1 MTPTRAR
8 ALMFAVLAAVLS
20 LSTPRD
26 ARAQSAQDTQS
37 AQTIAKI
44 VELNKEGIAQ
54 YQRRHFDEARKVLR
68 EALDLCEA
76 SGLARH
82 PVAARTHIHL
92 GIVIIAGYRQREIG
106 ARQFSEA
113 LQIQPDITLTSG
125 LATPAVQEAFDEV
138 AVAVTPRAAMVAP
151 AAQQAQQADEAT
163 PATQQADTPADEAPA
178 TAAPATAP
186 ASQANPPASQAN
198 DDAAPSTTTAAGD
211 DDVPRAERRASARAR
226 DDDDDD
232 AAPSLK
238 SRFQVGALLG
248 GGVGW
253 ATGMGD
259 VNADTPVPSSFAAA
273 KLGHLELEGGYWL
286 SNELMVS
293 LQGRFQVVSGPTIVE
308 APNGHTYHPATG
320 ATAIFAA
327 GTWSPATGRL
337 RPYLSGAVG
346 GGRIRH
352 VVTIPSLHDCGAT
365 RNQTCVDTV
374 GAGPFLAGV
383 GGGLT
388 YDLGEHL
395 ALVVA
400 LNTQIG
406 APTFTFN
413 VDLNAGVAFRL

>member
-20 LSTPRD
+20 LGTPRA
-26 ARAQSAQDTQS
+26 ARAQGTQDTQS
-37 AQTIAKI
+37 TIAKV

-113 LQIQPDITLTSG
+113 LQIQPDITLTPG
-125 LATPAVQEAFDEV
+125 LATPAVKEAFDEI
-138 AVAVTPRAAMVAP
+138 AVAVTPRGATVAP
-151 AAQQAQQADEAT
+151 AAQQADDAT

-178 TAAPATAP
+178 TAAQTNAP
-186 ASQANPPASQAN
+186 AAS
-198 DDAAPSTTTAAGD
+198 DDAAPSATAAPGD
-211 DDVPRAERRASARAR
+211 DDVPRTERRASARAR

-232 AAPSLK
+232 AAPSRQ

-273 KLGHLELEGGYWL
+273 KLGHLELEGGYWF

-293 LQGRFQVVSGPTIVE
+293 LQGRFQVVSGPTVVE

-337 RPYLSGAVG
+337 RPYVSGAVG

-352 VVTIPSLHDCGAT
+352 VVTIPSLHDCGTT